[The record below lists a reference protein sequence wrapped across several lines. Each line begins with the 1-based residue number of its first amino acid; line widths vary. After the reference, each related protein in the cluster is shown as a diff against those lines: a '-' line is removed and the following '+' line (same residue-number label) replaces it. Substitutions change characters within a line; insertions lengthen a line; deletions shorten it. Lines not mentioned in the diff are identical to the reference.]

1 MFKIIALGALL
12 VCCAVMTRAVP
23 VDQTELDEMAEAP
36 VAGVSQTS
44 QAVVEQEPKIS
55 APKESDVE
63 MSEQNKEAMENAET
77 IGFGYHRD
85 VPRGAPRVRSAVPAA
100 VPCRWRV
107 RIRRSGDSELWR
119 IWRLCGVLEIVW
131 PSTKRK

>member
-77 IGFGYHRD
+77 IGFGYHKTTFH
-85 VPRGAPRVRSAVPAA
+85 VAPRVFVPPYPLPYHAVGAYGYGVPA
-100 VPCRWRV
+100 
-107 RIRRSGDSELWR
+107 I
-119 IWRLCGVLEIVW
+119 
-131 PSTKRK
+131 PSYGGYGGYVVY